1 MKLKNNTV
9 LFGKWLVYLL
19 TTSRI
24 LSSSDIYFHFLF
36 VIILQHVVLKAD
48 MFANAYTDLSGDL
61 KDKIST
67 SFESSLKNK
76 ISIPTGDVIGYIGP
90 SSDRQ
95 GMSGGSS
102 GHQG

>member
-9 LFGKWLVYLL
+9 LFGKRLVHLL

-24 LSSSDIYFHFLF
+24 LSSSDIYFHTLF
-36 VIILQHVVLKAD
+36 VIIMQHVVLKAD
-48 MFANAYTDLSGDL
+48 MFAIAYADLSGDL
-61 KDKIST
+61 KDNIST
-67 SFESSLKNK
+67 SFESFKKNK
-76 ISIPTGDVIGYIGP
+76 ISIPTGDVIEYIGP
-90 SSDRQ
+90 SGDRQ